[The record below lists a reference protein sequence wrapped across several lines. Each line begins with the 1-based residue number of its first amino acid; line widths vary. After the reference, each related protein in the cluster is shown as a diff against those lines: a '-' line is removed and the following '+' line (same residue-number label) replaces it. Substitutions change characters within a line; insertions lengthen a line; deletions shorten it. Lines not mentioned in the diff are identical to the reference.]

1 MVAKADVGR
10 RVQER
15 RKSRDCQGSD
25 ATGPDFSEK
34 RPVATKQV

>member
-1 MVAKADVGR
+1 MVAKLDVGH

-15 RKSRDCQGSD
+15 RKCTDCQGSD

-34 RPVATKQV
+34 CHFAAKPM